1 MICATHA
8 TALGTSTAMDP
19 PDDAPKLT
27 VAGPAF
33 VTRLTYPVAFPIL
46 SMSRCDQQPLRRL
59 WLVTAATAQ
68 FLARALATTLV
79 SIGRPVHSGQ
89 ASDFGQ
95 ESVAR
100 WLQPC
105 SMSST
110 PRVAGAW

>member
-1 MICATHA
+1 
-8 TALGTSTAMDP
+8 MDP
-19 PDDAPKLT
+19 PDEAPKDA

-33 VTRLTYPVAFPIL
+33 VMRRTYPVAFAIL
-46 SMSRCDQQPLRRL
+46 STSRCDQQPLRRL

-68 FLARALATTLV
+68 FLVSAAATTLV
-79 SIGRPVHSGQ
+79 SIGKPVHSGH

-95 ESVAR
+95 ASVAR

-110 PRVAGAW
+110 PRGVDAGAW